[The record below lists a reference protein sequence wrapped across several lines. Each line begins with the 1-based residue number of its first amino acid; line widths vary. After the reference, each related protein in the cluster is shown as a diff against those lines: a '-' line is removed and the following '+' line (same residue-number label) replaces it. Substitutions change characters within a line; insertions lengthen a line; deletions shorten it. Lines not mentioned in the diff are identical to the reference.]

1 MRRDA
6 DIWDELQTLFHLA
19 EATPELDR
27 ERVLAE
33 NCSDPELLRLS
44 LIHIWNR
51 GSWWDRCREG
61 SKEELGGKILA
72 DVAAGRTFHDLVGSE
87 AHNGHTWR

>member
-33 NCSDPELLRLS
+33 NCSDPELLRRVMT
-44 LIHIWNR
+44 IFRAAH
-51 GSWWDRCREG
+51 
-61 SKEELGGKILA
+61 GGGGGTDPTLERI
-72 DVAAGRTFHDLVGSE
+72 DFE
-87 AHNGHTWR
+87 Q

>member
-33 NCSDPELLRLS
+33 NCSDPELLRRVMTIFRAAHVEVEVEQTQPWSGSILS
-44 LIHIWNR
+44 WRH
-51 GSWWDRCREG
+51 
-61 SKEELGGKILA
+61 
-72 DVAAGRTFHDLVGSE
+72 SE
-87 AHNGHTWR
+87 ASE